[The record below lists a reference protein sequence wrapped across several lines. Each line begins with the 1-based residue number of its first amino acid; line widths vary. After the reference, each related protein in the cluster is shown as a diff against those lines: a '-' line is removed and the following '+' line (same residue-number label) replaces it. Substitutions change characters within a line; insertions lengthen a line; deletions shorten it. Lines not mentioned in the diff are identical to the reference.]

1 MIESG
6 QDMDADAA
14 GVSEDPTL
22 RETLAAAM
30 ADSVDSAPER
40 AAAEPPLQ
48 RDGARAGQGRFAR
61 AGEGD
66 DDPPARTTTTTEPRT
81 PGSQDEPS
89 AGDRPARTI
98 APPPSWSAAAKAD
111 FEGLPEHIQK
121 EVLKREADI
130 ERGKAQWDQKA
141 SRLNRLD
148 AVLQPR
154 SERFRL
160 SGIDEAHALQ
170 ALFAAQDYL
179 ERDPVGGLSYL
190 ARQYG
195 VDPRALAPP
204 GGGRQPQPGAQPSPH
219 LAVLAQE
226 VQTLKGA
233 LAQQQRRDEQA
244 QRSGHLNQVRAFA
257 SDPANLYF
265 ENVRER
271 MGALLKAGTAKDLP
285 EAYQQATWA
294 DPEIRQVLLRQQETQ
309 RRAEAQDAARAKA
322 AQARH
327 ASGSVIGSPAP
338 GSTPGRAGPAPTLRD
353 ELLNAWSQH
362 AA

>member
-1 MIESG
+1 MTKPELDAG
-6 QDMDADAA
+6 QDDEPDAKAP
-14 GVSEDPTL
+14 SL

-30 ADSVDSAPER
+30 AEAGDGAVDQSASG
-40 AAAEPPLQ
+40 AAA
-48 RDGARAGQGRFAR
+48 RDAQGRFAK
-61 AGEGD
+61 AGQGAD
-66 DDPPARTTTTTEPRT
+66 ASAARTPSTTEPKT
-81 PGSQDEPS
+81 PGPQDEPS
-89 AGDRPARTI
+89 AGDPPARTI

-111 FEGLPEHIQK
+111 FDKLPQHIQN

-141 SRLNRLD
+141 QRLNRLD

-160 SGIDEAHALQ
+160 SGIDEATALQ

-179 ERDPVGGLSYL
+179 ERDPAGGLTYL

-195 VDPRALAPP
+195 IDPSALARQS
-204 GGGRQPQPGAQPSPH
+204 GRQPQTGARPDPH
-219 LAVLAQE
+219 FQALARE
-226 VQTLKGA
+226 VETLKGA
-233 LAQQQRRDEQA
+233 LAQQQRRA
-244 QRSGHLNQVRAFA
+244 QDAERSGYLDHVHAFA

-271 MGALLKAGTAKDLP
+271 MSRLLKAGTARDLP
-285 EAYQQATWA
+285 EAYQQAVWA
-294 DPEIRQVLLRQQETQ
+294 DPDIRPILLRQQEE
-309 RRAEAQDAARAKA
+309 RYRAEAQDAARAKA

-327 ASGSVIGSPAP
+327 ASGSVTGSPAP
-338 GSTPGRAGPAPTLRD
+338 GLAPGRAGPAPTLRE